1 MQTAVIKL
9 ITVILISGM
18 SLLAKAEPNTTPV
31 NFAIGEWPPYT
42 SEKTTAYLESV
53 VEEIFVSQGYEVE
66 FNYYPWKRSY
76 EKVRLGE
83 SVATFPWFIDT
94 DRKDDQNFFISDQS
108 ITDANEV
115 FFYRKDQSFD
125 WQTYSDL
132 KHLRIGGVVG
142 YSHVTRLKKH
152 GLDVNL
158 VSSENQMFL
167 MLAAGRLDIVP
178 ANQKAGWHIIKQHFP
193 KDKQALLTFHAK
205 PLMQDSMHIFFSR
218 QHFQGKHLVEVF
230 DKGMKQ
236 LKASGRYQELAD
248 KVMKDYSQ

>member
-9 ITVILISGM
+9 ITVILISGF

-94 DRKDDQNFFISDQS
+94 DRKDVQNFFISDQS

-115 FFYRKDQSFD
+115 FFYRKSKAFD
-125 WQTYSDL
+125 WQEYSDL
-132 KHLRIGGVVG
+132 KGLRIGGVVG

-158 VSSENQMFL
+158 VSSENQLFL

-178 ANQKAGWHIIKQHFP
+178 ANQKTGWHIIKQYVA
-193 KDKQALLTFHAK
+193 KEKQALLTTHPH
-205 PLMQDSMHIFFSR
+205 PLMQDSMYVFFSR
-218 QHFQGKHLVEVF
+218 QHVQGRYFSEVF

-248 KVMKDYSQ
+248 KVMKDYSE

>member
-9 ITVILISGM
+9 ISVILISGL

-42 SEKTTAYLESV
+42 SKKTTAYLESV

-94 DRKDDQNFFISDQS
+94 DRKDVQNFFISDQS

-115 FFYRKDQSFD
+115 FFYRKSKAFD
-125 WQTYSDL
+125 WQEYSDL
-132 KHLRIGGVVG
+132 KGLRIGGVVG

-158 VSSENQMFL
+158 VSSENQLFL

-178 ANQKAGWHIIKQHFP
+178 ANQKTGWHIIKQYVA
-193 KDKQALLTFHAK
+193 KEKQALLTTHPH
-205 PLMQDSMHIFFSR
+205 PLMQDSMYVFFSR
-218 QHFQGKHLVEVF
+218 QHVQGRYFSEVF

-248 KVMKDYSQ
+248 KVMKDYSE